1 MIFVNSIHRKTMEN
15 PRLWRNFKYTTWQ
28 MAIRGTPDNGIG
40 VCEVGTEG
48 SNLGEGIART
58 AYTVLYDV

>member
-1 MIFVNSIHRKTMEN
+1 
-15 PRLWRNFKYTTWQ
+15 
-28 MAIRGTPDNGIG
+28 MAMRGTPDNGIG